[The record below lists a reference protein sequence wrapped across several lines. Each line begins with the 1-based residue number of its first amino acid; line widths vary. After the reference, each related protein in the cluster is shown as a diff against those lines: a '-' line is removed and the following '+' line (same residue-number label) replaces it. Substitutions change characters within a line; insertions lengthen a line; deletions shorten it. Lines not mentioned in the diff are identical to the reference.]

1 MGFSRQKST
10 GVGCH
15 CLLFLT
21 LWGGLIGLQNSCLEN
36 PMDRGVCQAIVHG
49 VARVGHDLVTKPAP
63 ISGDSLGQTRN
74 LSLENTLIIHRFQ
87 LLIVDPRH
95 HQVAHWTPSVRRVEA
110 CFSVAE
116 GSSQVGQTF
125 QIWNY
130 THLQEEKSLG
140 VVPLSSP
147 CSVSLLWPNGPCRGI
162 LKEGV
167 CGDLPY
173 TMPCSFSKVDKI
185 ISFIVEIN

>member
-1 MGFSRQKST
+1 MKWPASPVFSFGKSQ
-10 GVGCH
+10 GQR
-15 CLLFLT
+15 
-21 LWGGLIGLQNSCLEN
+21 GGW
-36 PMDRGVCQAIVHG
+36 QATDHG
-49 VARVGHDLVTKPAP
+49 VPRIGHDLVTKPPP
-63 ISGDSLGQTRN
+63 ISRVSLGQTRN
-74 LSLENTLIIHRFQ
+74 LSLVNTLIIHHFQ

-95 HQVAHWTPSVRRVEA
+95 HRMAHWTPFVRRVEA

-125 QIWNY
+125 QIGNY
-130 THLQEEKSLG
+130 THLQEGKSLG

-173 TMPCSFSKVDKI
+173 MMPCSFSKVDKI
-185 ISFIVEIN
+185 ISFTVEIN